1 LLHINVSTK
10 TVGYMTHHMQ
20 LDERAKLA
28 RMCRGQA
35 DLASTKGVRAVLIE
49 LAELFESA
57 EPVNSA
63 LAPLETLPKRPE

>member
-1 LLHINVSTK
+1 
-10 TVGYMTHHMQ
+10 
-20 LDERAKLA
+20 
-28 RMCRGQA
+28 MCRGQA